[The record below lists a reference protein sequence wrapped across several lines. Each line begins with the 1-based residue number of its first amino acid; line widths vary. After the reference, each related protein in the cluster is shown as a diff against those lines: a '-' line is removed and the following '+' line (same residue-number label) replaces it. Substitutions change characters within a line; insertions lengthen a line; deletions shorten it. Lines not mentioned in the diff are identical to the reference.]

1 MESLPQK
8 RVRWVNSGVEVDV
21 DVDVAVK
28 VPVRVR
34 VSAVIVAIL
43 AAPVII
49 GSIAVACGLTSRI
62 ATVVSSPPVVRDG
75 LHTSLPLS

>member
-49 GSIAVACGLTSRI
+49 GSIAVASIFLRRW
-62 ATVVSSPPVVRDG
+62 AAK
-75 LHTSLPLS
+75 LPAEHRVEKA